1 MTGPVGQPPT
11 EPVGN
16 DMKKF
21 FATAGAVAVLALT
34 ASPAQAASQ
43 ASASARVYRPLVLS
57 SDQNLDF
64 GVIVLSGASAFTGES
79 VAMDNS
85 GNVTS
90 CGAVAGNLTCSGTT
104 TPARYN
110 IKGAANQDVKVTA

>member
-1 MTGPVGQPPT
+1 
-11 EPVGN
+11 
-16 DMKKF
+16 MKKF

-64 GVIVLSGASAFTGES
+64 GVIVLSGIARDVGSYTVTYLVGGIPAAPPLAFTVFGAGTVPS
-79 VAMDNS
+79 FTPVVAEL
-85 GNVTS
+85 
-90 CGAVAGNLTCSGTT
+90 VATELPNLA
-104 TPARYN
+104 P
-110 IKGAANQDVKVTA
+110 